1 MRLFSFRFLFCVL
14 AFTFLLGEPGQRF
27 VTLVYH
33 FEEPA
38 LGFVDFFP
46 LFFNLYFIYLL
57 TLGFVLLFGILLGDR
72 LGCLLEIFLVF

>member
-27 VTLVYH
+27 VTLVYP

-57 TLGFVLLFGILLGDR
+57 TLGFVLLSVVALGVHLDR
-72 LGCLLEIFLVF
+72 LRFFLIS